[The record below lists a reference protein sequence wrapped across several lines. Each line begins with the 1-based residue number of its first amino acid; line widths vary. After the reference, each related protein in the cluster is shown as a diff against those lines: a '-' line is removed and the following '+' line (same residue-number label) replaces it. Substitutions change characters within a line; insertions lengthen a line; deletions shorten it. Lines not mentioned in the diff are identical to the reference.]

1 MVRRD
6 LFSTFITRG
15 LPVIAQSE
23 IFLLKG
29 VSFYPSISP
38 FTMKGCEGYACKNL
52 MLTNG
57 EEGKSLR
64 IARRRKYFVWDGY
77 KRPRFFSIYYEGIC
91 RTCMQTLPVFQRKEH
106 VMSKRRSK
114 PAIVQWLSARSDN
127 RESRFIQVGNSLVLS
142 HEFQDLGIGTRYL
155 YLCMAM
161 ESGGKRDF
169 TFPQKT
175 AEKYGIKPSS
185 LWRHIKELEAGKFI
199 KVYSGKPT
207 REPNKYEFCPQW
219 KRS

>member
-1 MVRRD
+1 
-6 LFSTFITRG
+6 
-15 LPVIAQSE
+15 
-23 IFLLKG
+23 
-29 VSFYPSISP
+29 
-38 FTMKGCEGYACKNL
+38 
-52 MLTNG
+52 
-57 EEGKSLR
+57 
-64 IARRRKYFVWDGY
+64 
-77 KRPRFFSIYYEGIC
+77 
-91 RTCMQTLPVFQRKEH
+91 MQTLPVFQRKEQ

-142 HEFQDLGIGTRYL
+142 HEFQDLGVGTRYL

-169 TFPQKT
+169 TFPQKA

>member
-1 MVRRD
+1 
-6 LFSTFITRG
+6 
-15 LPVIAQSE
+15 
-23 IFLLKG
+23 
-29 VSFYPSISP
+29 
-38 FTMKGCEGYACKNL
+38 
-52 MLTNG
+52 MLTISNVIWKKSHLNG
-57 EEGKSLR
+57 TKSL
-64 IARRRKYFVWDGY
+64 ISWTKCNLFPCLFVS
-77 KRPRFFSIYYEGIC
+77 KAVLSTTNVFFIFSASMGGQRGHVFYIYYEGIW
-91 RTCMQTLPVFQRKEH
+91 RTYPQALFAIQKKED
-106 VMSKRRSK
+106 VMSKRKSK
-114 PAIVQWLSARSDN
+114 PTIVPWLSAN
-127 RESRFIQVGNSLVLS
+127 FNHHEKRFIQVGNSLVLS
-142 HEFQDLGIGTRYL
+142 HRFQDLGIGTRYL

-169 TFPQKT
+169 TFPQKA